1 MARKTS
7 CAHGE
12 AGWLAKQRDQRLKIE
27 REDLCKVSKRIFS
40 GENGVAGVFFRPINT

>member
-12 AGWLAKQRDQRLKIE
+12 AEWLAKQRDQRLKIE
-27 REDLCKVSKRIFS
+27 REDHCKVSKRIVS
-40 GENGVAGVFFRPINT
+40 GENGVAKQFFRPRNT